1 MVYIQF
7 NDTQIKGSA
16 CRPIYIAYIMSKKFA
31 KTLVCRHD
39 YGAKLWR
46 HKERT
51 PNTNDHHMPPI
62 ETPHENFLRAP
73 LCSIVPPYAQYCM

>member
-39 YGAKLWR
+39 YGAKL
-46 HKERT
+46 
-51 PNTNDHHMPPI
+51 
-62 ETPHENFLRAP
+62 
-73 LCSIVPPYAQYCM
+73 